1 MSERTNPITPK
12 GFASLRAEY
21 EQLFA
26 VERPKVVE
34 IVSWAAGNGDR
45 SENGDYIYGRQRL
58 REIDRRLGKLS
69 RQMKIAK
76 VIDPSNQDD
85 RSRVFFGATV
95 TLADEDDNHR
105 IVTIVGDD
113 EADAA
118 AARIGWNSPLAKALR
133 GARSGDL
140 RTVQLPGGPKEW
152 EIVGI
157 DYPSSS

>member
-1 MSERTNPITPK
+1 MSERTNPITPQ

-58 REIDRRLGKLS
+58 REIDRKLGRLSK
-69 RQMKIAK
+69 QMKFAK
-76 VIDPSNQDD
+76 VIDPSHQDD
-85 RSRVFFGATV
+85 RSQVYFGSTV
-95 TLADEDDNHR
+95 VLADEDDNQR
-105 IVTIVGDD
+105 SVTIVGDD
-113 EADAA
+113 EADATA
-118 AARIGWNSPLAKALR
+118 GRIGWNSPLAKALR
-133 GARSGDL
+133 GARLGDL
-140 RTVQLPGGPKEW
+140 RTVQLPSGPKEW

-157 DYPSSS
+157 SYPD